1 MQIRNFTPAALVLA
15 AVVLVGCSPTDE
27 PNATPAAPATTTA
40 PAKPTTAPTDT
51 ASEGEQGTCGK
62 PARIAFRGV
71 DGEPKAAEFLG
82 DLVDSGSTD
91 GATGSLSENAAG
103 EVAYTVAPKDSIFVL
118 ADRFCVDLDSVMQFN
133 HLESPAIHPDQV
145 LVLRP
150 ADGATWSPDA

>member
-1 MQIRNFTPAALVLA
+1 MQRLYLASAALVIA
-15 AVVLVGCSPTDE
+15 AVALVGCSPTAE
-27 PNATPAAPATTTA
+27 PDAAPAASRSTQPTTA
-40 PAKPTTAPTDT
+40 PADT
-51 ASEGEQGTCGK
+51 ASEDKQGTCGE

-118 ADRFCVDLDSVMQFN
+118 ADRFCVDLDSVMRFN
-133 HLESPAIHPDQV
+133 HLESPTIHPDQV

-150 ADGATWSPDA
+150 ADGSVWTPEP